1 MGIIKK
7 VSVPSLDFSKIA
19 TTASNASNGS
29 FLSIDSINTDYWGD
43 ENNSVDIEE
52 VAGYDD
58 VYLVTENGVP
68 LGFTTGDNINND
80 VSEESQDVA
89 PIEEVENTETTEE
102 NTSYQNDNITSY
114 YESGNVRSIKY
125 VNEDGSYSIEYFDDN
140 DSGLWSRKVF
150 SDANG
155 KFEKLY
161 KYSTDGEYNMIN
173 VYDKVGSSVPVSAMK
188 YNSSWQKISDIE
200 YLENGNYYETMPYN
214 EGISKSLYDNNGNII
229 SSDYIVNDK
238 VVCTYKYENGN
249 ISSRTDYFE
258 DGSNS
263 ISNYDSSGKITSYI
277 FKDSTGNPMISLDDG
292 NKWVNYNNNIYFING
307 FGNLACYPV
316 SSFKAA
322 NDGSNRYYM
331 ITEINGTKYV
341 TVTNYDGN
349 NSGEIVGYYSVDE
362 AKSMGILPTRLDS
375 VPLYNQ
381 NDSYDYRFPD
391 GDTIGRSGC
400 GFCSMAMAISYLT
413 GDSSIT
419 PVTLAQTYADG
430 YKYNTYYGDGGM
442 QYSFPPKVAA
452 DYGLSCTTTSDIND
466 VVTAL
471 QNGAVVVSS
480 QGPGIFTS
488 KGHIITLAG
497 LDSNG
502 NIIVNNPSGSIN
514 SYSPSSVDA
523 SAARYWIISD

>member
-307 FGNLACYPV
+307 FGNLACYPA

-331 ITEINGTKYV
+331 IAEINGTKYV

-381 NDSYDYRFPD
+381 NDSSAMHKLNNNIFQLNSIYKYFSKELTNHLKSMPYELAFFESLCNIK
-391 GDTIGRSGC
+391 TIH
-400 GFCSMAMAISYLT
+400 AIS
-413 GDSSIT
+413 
-419 PVTLAQTYADG
+419 
-430 YKYNTYYGDGGM
+430 N
-442 QYSFPPKVAA
+442 
-452 DYGLSCTTTSDIND
+452 
-466 VVTAL
+466 
-471 QNGAVVVSS
+471 
-480 QGPGIFTS
+480 
-488 KGHIITLAG
+488 
-497 LDSNG
+497 
-502 NIIVNNPSGSIN
+502 
-514 SYSPSSVDA
+514 SSVKEKKMYLKKVYDRQKLHYILKC
-523 SAARYWIISD
+523 SDFPLYVRIETLLLIVLGINGHLLFYPTYIVLKKIIRRN